1 VLTYWAGFFSSLKG
15 RGGRDINKMLR
26 SHLERSG
33 RSGQS
38 GKFSRPQD
46 LVGLTTPSAT
56 LRWLRGFF
64 LMPQPPLLFR
74 EGKVLVFAS
83 LGFFLLL
90 SLPAFAHHGNAAYDE
105 KTVTVKGTVT
115 EWRWTNPHT
124 FLKFDAKDEQGNVVH
139 WIGEWNN
146 PSTLINFGI
155 TIKSF
160 KVGEEVT
167 VTMRGMAKSGASLG
181 RVSKVVLSDGR
192 ELSMGD
198 ER

>member
-1 VLTYWAGFFSSLKG
+1 MKDRIA
-15 RGGRDINKMLR
+15 
-26 SHLERSG
+26 
-33 RSGQS
+33 
-38 GKFSRPQD
+38 
-46 LVGLTTPSAT
+46 
-56 LRWLRGFF
+56 
-64 LMPQPPLLFR
+64 
-74 EGKVLVFAS
+74 VLVFVS
-83 LGFFLLL
+83 LAL
-90 SLPAFAHHGNAAYDE
+90 SLSLTVPTLAHHGNAAYDN

-115 EWRWTNPHT
+115 EWRWINPHT

-155 TIKSF
+155 TVKSF

-167 VTMRGMAKSGASLG
+167 VTMRGMAKSGANLG
-181 RVSKVVLSDGR
+181 RVTKVVLSDGQ